1 MDIGTYKQCHECGE
15 SCCKGANF
23 KMTEIMITAVDEHKV
38 EFTSALGRG
47 AATWVGMPPR
57 QGNTY
62 DVEIDID
69 DIFQWGKNINIS
81 MQEKPKI
88 DVVGNNLLFFG
99 KIMAYE
105 DDGLLTVKVGRS
117 IIFLEVSDTPN
128 EGENVAFFTSI
139 NNISLHPVNL

>member
-1 MDIGTYKQCHECGE
+1 
-15 SCCKGANF
+15 
-23 KMTEIMITAVDEHKV
+23 MTEIMITAVDEHKV
-38 EFTSALGRG
+38 EFSSALGSG
-47 AATWVGMPPR
+47 AAIWVGMPPR

-88 DVVGNNLLFFG
+88 DVLGNNLLFFG

-105 DDGLLTVKVGRS
+105 DDGLLTVKVGRD
-117 IIFLEVSDTPN
+117 IIFLEVSDAPN

>member
-38 EFTSALGRG
+38 EFSSALGSG
-47 AATWVGMPPR
+47 AAIWVGMPPR

-62 DVEIDID
+62 YVEIDID

-81 MQEKPKI
+81 MQENPRI
-88 DVVGNNLLFFG
+88 DVIGNNLLFFG
-99 KIMAYE
+99 KIIAYE
-105 DDGLLTVKVGRS
+105 DDGLLAVKVGGDV
-117 IIFLEVSDTPN
+117 IFLEVSDAPR
-128 EGENVAFFTSI
+128 EGENVTFYTSI
-139 NNISLHPVNL
+139 NNVSLHPVNL

>member
-38 EFTSALGRG
+38 EFSSALGSG
-47 AATWVGMPPR
+47 AAIWVGMPPR

-62 DVEIDID
+62 YVEIDID

-81 MQEKPKI
+81 MQENPKI
-88 DVVGNNLLFFG
+88 DVVGNNLFFFG
-99 KIMAYE
+99 KIIAYE
-105 DDGLLTVKVGRS
+105 DDGLLAVKVGGDV
-117 IIFLEVSDTPN
+117 IFLEVSDALR
-128 EGENVAFFTSI
+128 EGENVTFYTAI
-139 NNISLHPVNL
+139 NNVSLHPVNL

>member
-1 MDIGTYKQCHECGE
+1 
-15 SCCKGANF
+15 
-23 KMTEIMITAVDEHKV
+23 MTEIMITAVDEHKV
-38 EFTSALGRG
+38 EFTSALGCG

-81 MQEKPKI
+81 MQETSKI

-99 KIMAYE
+99 KIISYE
-105 DDGLLTVKVGRS
+105 DDGLLTVKVGRY
-117 IIFLEVSDTPN
+117 IIFLEVSDAPN
-128 EGENVAFFTSI
+128 EGENVTFYTLI
-139 NNISLHPVNL
+139 NNVSLHPVNL

>member
-1 MDIGTYKQCHECGE
+1 
-15 SCCKGANF
+15 
-23 KMTEIMITAVDEHKV
+23 MITAVDEHKV
-38 EFTSALGRG
+38 EFTSALGCG

-88 DVVGNNLLFFG
+88 DVLGNNLLFFG

-105 DDGLLTVKVGRS
+105 DDGLLTVKVGRD
-117 IIFLEVSDTPN
+117 IIFLEVSDAPN

>member
-38 EFTSALGRG
+38 EFSSALGSG
-47 AATWVGMPPR
+47 AAIWVGMPPR

-62 DVEIDID
+62 YVEIDID
-69 DIFQWGKNINIS
+69 DVFQWGKNINIS
-81 MQEKPKI
+81 VQENPKI

-99 KIMAYE
+99 KIIAYE
-105 DDGLLTVKVGRS
+105 DDGLLAVKVGGD
-117 IIFLEVSDTPN
+117 IIFLEVSDAPR
-128 EGENVAFFTSI
+128 EGENVTFYTSI
-139 NNISLHPVNL
+139 NNVSLHPVNL